1 MGTLNKNEPT
11 VLSKML
17 KLNIYDSKIFKT
29 YNSKINEIIYSVIYS
44 LQSLQQLLLLVT
56 CFDKL
61 KDKER

>member
-1 MGTLNKNEPT
+1 
-11 VLSKML
+11 ML

-29 YNSKINEIIYSVIYS
+29 YNSKINKIIYSVIYS